1 MMPRLPDKALRTILK
16 VGVFAILA
24 FVGLYVFG
32 WAFIPFGYLVASAM
46 SVFAAAATANA
57 LGMRIYEQAS
67 LVDVGLGWSPA
78 SARNVLVGLA
88 SGIGAAVAILLGPL
102 LAGAAELVKAPDG
115 QAQASAILMLLV
127 ILVFGGIGEELLF
140 HGYGFQVLLGALGP
154 FATILPVSVLFAIA
168 HSGNLNVSA
177 LGLINTGLWG
187 VVLGYAFWRS
197 GDLWLPI
204 GLHVGW
210 NWMLPLF
217 GTNLSGF
224 TMNVTGYVMR
234 WKVGPLWSGGDYGP
248 EGGLMTSVV
257 VVLLFI
263 WLATKAPVRRQ
274 RPFLLREQWEDE

>member
-1 MMPRLPDKALRTILK
+1 MMPRLPDKALKTILR
-16 VGVFAILA
+16 VGVFTILA
-24 FVGLYVFG
+24 IVGLYVFG
-32 WAFIPFGYLVASAM
+32 WGFLPFGYLIASAL

-57 LGMRIYEQAS
+57 LAMRIYEQAS
-67 LVDVGLGWSPA
+67 LVEVGLGWNPA
-78 SARNVLVGLA
+78 SARNLLVGLG
-88 SGIGAAVAILLGPL
+88 SGIGAAVAILAGPL
-102 LAGAAELVKAPDG
+102 VAGAAELVKAPDG
-115 QAQASAILMLLV
+115 QAQASSIILLLV
-127 ILVFGGIGEELLF
+127 VLVFGGIGEEMLF
-140 HGYGFQVLLGALGP
+140 HGYGFQVLLRALGP
-154 FATILPVSVLFAIA
+154 FATILPVSILFALA
-168 HSGNLNVSA
+168 HGGNLNVST

-234 WKVGPLWSGGDYGP
+234 WKVGPLWSGGAYGP

>member
-1 MMPRLPDKALRTILK
+1 MMPRLPDQALKIILR
-16 VGVFAILA
+16 VGVFVILA
-24 FVGLYVFG
+24 IVGLYLFAWG
-32 WAFIPFGYLVASAM
+32 LLPFGYLIASAL
-46 SVFAAAATANA
+46 SVFAAAAAANA
-57 LGMRIYEQAS
+57 LGMRIFEQAS
-67 LVDVGLGWSPA
+67 LVEVGLNWNGA
-78 SARNVLVGLA
+78 SARNLLLGLG
-88 SGIGAAVAILLGPL
+88 SGIGAAVAILAGPL
-102 LAGAAELVKAPDG
+102 LAGAAELAKAPEG
-115 QAQASAILMLLV
+115 QAQASSIILLLV
-127 ILVFGGIGEELLF
+127 VLIFGGIGEELLF

-154 FATILPVSVLFAIA
+154 FATILPVSILFALA
-168 HSGNLNVSA
+168 HGGNLNVST

-234 WKVGPLWSGGDYGP
+234 WKVGPLWSGGAYGP

-257 VVLLFI
+257 VVLLFV
-263 WLATKAPVRRQ
+263 WLASKAPVRRQ
-274 RPFLLREQWEDE
+274 RPFLLRDQWEDE

>member
-1 MMPRLPDKALRTILK
+1 MKSRLPDKALRTILK
-16 VGVFAILA
+16 VGVFVVLAI
-24 FVGLYVFG
+24 VGLWVFG
-32 WAFIPFGYLVASAM
+32 WGFLPFGYLIASAL
-46 SVFAAAATANA
+46 SVFAAAAAANA
-57 LGMRIYEQAS
+57 LAMRIYENAS
-67 LVDVGLGWSPA
+67 LVEAGLGWNAA
-78 SARNVLVGLA
+78 SRRNLLLGFA
-88 SGIGAAVAILLGPL
+88 GGMGAAVAILAVPL
-102 LAGAAELVKAPDG
+102 ITGAAQIVKAPEG
-115 QAQASAILMLLV
+115 QAQVSAILMLLV
-127 ILVFGGIGEELLF
+127 VLVFGGIGEEMLF
-140 HGYGFQVLLGALGP
+140 HGYGFQVLLGVLGP
-154 FATILPVSVLFAIA
+154 FSTILPVSIVFALA
-168 HSGNLNVSA
+168 HGNNLNVST

-234 WKVGPLWSGGDYGP
+234 WHVGPLWSGGDYGP
-248 EGGLMTSVV
+248 EGGLLTTAV

-274 RPFLLREQWEDE
+274 RPFLLREQWDDE